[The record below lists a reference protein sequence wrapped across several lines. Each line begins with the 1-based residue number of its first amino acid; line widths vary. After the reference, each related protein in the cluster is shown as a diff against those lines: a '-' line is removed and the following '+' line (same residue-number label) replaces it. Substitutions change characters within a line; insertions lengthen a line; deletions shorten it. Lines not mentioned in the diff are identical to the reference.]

1 MDKRV
6 YELNGIPA
14 FKDSLI
20 FGFQHVV
27 AMFVGN
33 IAPVIIV
40 CNALKLPMETQI
52 KMIQLAMFVA
62 GVATLFQLYPIG
74 PIGTKLPIVMGT
86 SFTFV
91 PTAIAIGAKYNF
103 ASVMGACFVCGLVI
117 AFFGLFLKSFRK
129 YFSPVV
135 IGTVVLSIGL
145 SLLPV
150 GINYFAGGQ
159 GAKDFGSP
167 SNLLLGFIV
176 LLVVLYFSMFIK
188 GGASSAAILIGILV
202 GYIVAIPMGKLDI
215 SQVASAGWVSVP
227 IPFEFGLEFHADAII
242 SMLIVFAIS
251 SMETIGNISA
261 IALGGLN
268 REITDKELSGGVI
281 ADAVGS
287 SFAAIFGVLPN
298 SAFGQNVSIITM
310 TKVVNR
316 FSIATGAGILILGGL
331 FPKVGSIIAIMP
343 SSVLGGA
350 AIIMF
355 AMIVIAGVKMITI
368 ETLDNRSSMIVAIA
382 LGLGFGVGMVP
393 GVLDVFPQWAK
404 MVFGSSGVANA
415 GMLAFILNIILPKV
429 SKSEDMEL
437 TGLED
442 VVNL

>member
-6 YELNGIPA
+6 YELNGRPDM
-14 FKDSLI
+14 KDSVV
-20 FGFQHVV
+20 FGLQHVL

-40 CNALKLPMETQI
+40 CNALNLPVETQI
-52 KMIQLAMFVA
+52 KMIQCAMFVA

-74 PIGTKLPIVMGT
+74 PIGAKLPIVMGT

-91 PTAIAIGAKYNF
+91 PTAIAIGIKYGF
-103 ASVMGACFVCGLVI
+103 SAVMGACLVSGIVI

-129 YFSPVV
+129 YFSSVV

-150 GINYFAGGQ
+150 GMNYFAGGQ
-159 GAKDFGSP
+159 GAADFGSP

-176 LLVVLYFSMFIK
+176 LAIVLYFSMFRK
-188 GGASSAAILIGILV
+188 DGSSSAAILIGISV
-202 GYIVAIPMGKLDI
+202 GYIVAAFMGKLNLSQIVSASWI
-215 SQVASAGWVSVP
+215 SIP
-227 IPFEFGLEFHADAII
+227 MPFEFGISFHADAIV

-251 SMETIGNISA
+251 AMETIGNVSA

-268 REITDKELSGGVI
+268 REITDKELSGGVV

-287 SFAAIFGVLPN
+287 SFASIFGVLPN

-331 FPKVGSIIAIMP
+331 FPKVGSLIAIMP
-343 SSVLGGA
+343 ASVLGGA

-355 AMIVIAGVKMITI
+355 AMIVIAGVRMITM
-368 ETLDNRSSMIVAIA
+368 EPLDNRSSMIVAVA

-393 GVLDVFPQWAK
+393 GALNVFPEWLK

-415 GMLAFILNIILPKV
+415 GMIAFVLNLILPKEQKAEKV
-429 SKSEDMEL
+429 DLVQEA
-437 TGLED
+437 
-442 VVNL
+442 V

>member
-1 MDKRV
+1 MDKKV
-6 YELNGIPA
+6 YELDGRPA
-14 FKDSLI
+14 LKDSLI
-20 FGFQHVV
+20 FGLQHVV

-40 CNALKLPMETQI
+40 CNALKLPIEVQI
-52 KMIQLAMFVA
+52 KLIQCAMFVA

-74 PIGTKLPIVMGT
+74 PIGSKLPIVMGT

-91 PTAIAIGAKYNF
+91 PTAIAIGTKYGF
-103 ASVMGACFVCGLVI
+103 SAIMGACFVSGIII
-117 AFFGLFLKSFRK
+117 AFLGIFLKSFRK
-129 YFSPVV
+129 YFSPIV

-150 GINYFAGGQ
+150 GMNYFAGGQ
-159 GAKDFGSP
+159 GASDFGSF
-167 SNLLLGFIV
+167 SNLFLGFIV
-176 LLVVLYFSMFIK
+176 LVVVLYFSMFRK
-188 GGASSAAILIGILV
+188 DATSSAAILIGILA
-202 GYIVAIPMGKLDI
+202 GYIVAFFMGKLDI
-215 SQVASAGWVSVP
+215 SQIVSASWISIP
-227 IPFEFGLEFHADAII
+227 IPFDFGITFHIDAII

-251 SMETIGNISA
+251 AMETIGNSSA
-261 IALGGLN
+261 IALNGLN
-268 REITDKELSGGVI
+268 REITDKELSGAVV

-298 SAFGQNVSIITM
+298 SAFGQNVSIISM

-331 FPKVGSIIAIMP
+331 FPKVGSLIAIMP

-355 AMIVIAGVKMITI
+355 AMIVIAGINMITI
-368 ETLDNRSSMIVAIA
+368 EPLNNRNSMIVAVA

-393 GVLDVFPQWAK
+393 GALDVFPQWFK

-415 GMLAFILNIILPKV
+415 GIIAFILNIVLPKEE
-429 SKSEDMEL
+429 K
-437 TGLED
+437 ED
-442 VVNL
+442 VNLLEEKAS